1 VLSPT
6 RGFGYLTTV
15 NAVLEKPKKDW
26 TYEDYLALN
35 DDTVFEIIN
44 GKAFMSPAPELFH
57 QRWARKIFLAVERH
71 VAARKLGEVFFAP
84 VDVVLDEKNV
94 VQPDL
99 VFVSTANAGLLERRG
114 IMGVPDLVVEIISPT
129 SLRRDRYDKRELYAR
144 FGVKEFWLADVA
156 NRSIETLSLQKG
168 GYQLL
173 SCATVEGK
181 IRSEILP
188 GFELDL
194 ASLD

>member
-1 VLSPT
+1 MPQ
-6 RGFGYLTTV
+6 V
-15 NAVLEKPKKDW
+15 NAVLENPDKVW
-26 TYEDYLALN
+26 TYDDYLALN

-44 GKAFMSPAPELFH
+44 GKAFISPAPELFH
-57 QRWARKIFLAVERH
+57 QRWAGKLYLAVQRH
-71 VAARKLGEVFFAP
+71 VEARKLGEVFFAP
-84 VDVVLDEKNV
+84 VDVVLDDMNV

-99 VFVSTANAGLLERRG
+99 VFVSTANASLLERRG
-114 IMGVPDLVVEIISPT
+114 IMGAPDLVVEIISPT

-156 NRSIETLSLQKG
+156 NRSIEVLSLQKNT
-168 GYQLL
+168 YQLL
-173 SCATVEGK
+173 CSAADEGK

-194 ASLD
+194 ASLV

>member
-1 VLSPT
+1 MNV
-6 RGFGYLTTV
+6 
-15 NAVLEKPKKDW
+15 VLENPERVW
-26 TYEDYLALN
+26 TYEDYLVVE
-35 DDTVFEIIN
+35 DQVYFEIIN

-57 QRWARKIFLAVERH
+57 QRWARKIFLAIERH
-71 VAARKLGEVFFAP
+71 VESKHLGEVFFAP

-114 IMGVPDLVVEIISPT
+114 IMGAPDLVVEIISPS

-144 FGVKEFWLADVA
+144 FGVKELWLADVA
-156 NRSIETLSLQKG
+156 NRSIEILGLTAG
-168 GYQLL
+168 GYQLR
-173 SCATVEGK
+173 SCATNEGK
-181 IRSEILP
+181 IRSEVLP
-188 GFELDL
+188 GFELDV

>member
-1 VLSPT
+1 MNV
-6 RGFGYLTTV
+6 
-15 NAVLEKPKKDW
+15 VLENPERVW
-26 TYEDYLALN
+26 TYEDYLVVE
-35 DDTVFEIIN
+35 DQVYFEIIN

-57 QRWARKIFLAVERH
+57 QRWAGRLYFAIQSHVE
-71 VAARKLGEVFFAP
+71 AKKLGEVFFAP

-99 VFVSTANAGLLERRG
+99 VFVSTANAGILERRG
-114 IMGVPDLVVEIISPT
+114 VMGAPDLVVEIISPT
-129 SLRRDRYDKRELYAR
+129 SLRRDRYEKRELYAR
-144 FGVKEFWLADVA
+144 FGVKEYWLADVA
-156 NRSIETLSLQKG
+156 NRSIEILSLQNG
-168 GYQLL
+168 GYRLL
-173 SCATVEGK
+173 ACATNERR

>member
-1 VLSPT
+1 M
-6 RGFGYLTTV
+6 
-15 NAVLEKPKKDW
+15 NAVLENPGKVW
-26 TYEDYLALN
+26 TYEDYLAL
-35 DDTVFEIIN
+35 DDEVHFEIIN

-71 VAARKLGEVFFAP
+71 VETHKLGEVFFAP

-114 IMGVPDLVVEIISPT
+114 IMGAPDLVVEIISPG
-129 SLRRDRYDKRELYAR
+129 SLRRDRYEKRELYAR

-156 NRSIETLSLQKG
+156 NRSIEVLSLQKNS
-168 GYQLL
+168 YQLL
-173 SCATVEGK
+173 CCATDEGK
-181 IRSEILP
+181 IRSEILT
-188 GFELDL
+188 GIELDL
-194 ASLD
+194 ASLV